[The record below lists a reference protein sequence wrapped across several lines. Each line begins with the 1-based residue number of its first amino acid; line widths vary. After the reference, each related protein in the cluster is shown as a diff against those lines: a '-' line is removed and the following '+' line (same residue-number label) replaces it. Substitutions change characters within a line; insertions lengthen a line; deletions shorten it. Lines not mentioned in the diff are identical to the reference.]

1 MLWLAMV
8 LFLSMTIAILRGG
21 RMVNLGDIH
30 LNHWWLLPLGFVLQ
44 IGAQFVPSSSAT
56 WGVALILL
64 SYVPLL
70 LLVIINRDRPGL
82 WLAGLG
88 VLMNFVVIALNGGM
102 PVLAEAAEVA
112 SGFAP
117 GAPEIAEGF
126 KHVILNETSR
136 LVFLADVIPIRIAS
150 YGQVLSLG
158 DVFLAVGLGRFVEFE
173 LRRPIRWFKRGAR
186 AQAGSASRL

>member
-1 MLWLAMV
+1 MV

-21 RMVNLGDIH
+21 RLVNLGDIH
-30 LNHWWLLPLGFVLQ
+30 LNQWWLLPLGFILQ
-44 IGAQFVPSSSAT
+44 IGAQFVPSSAAT

-70 LLVIINRDRPGL
+70 LLVVINRDRPGL

-117 GAPEIAEGF
+117 GAPDIAEGF
-126 KHVILNETSR
+126 KHVVLDERSI
-136 LVFLADVIPIRIAS
+136 LVFLADVIPIRIAN

-173 LRRPIRWFKRGAR
+173 LRRPIRWFKRAPR

>member
-30 LNHWWLLPLGFVLQ
+30 LNHWWLLPLGFILQ
-44 IGAQFVPSSSAT
+44 IGAQFVPRSAAS

-117 GAPEIAEGF
+117 GAPEILEGF
-126 KHVILNETSR
+126 KHVVLDETSR
-136 LVFLADVIPIRIAS
+136 LVFLADVIPIRIAN

-186 AQAGSASRL
+186 AQAGSASRY

>member
-44 IGAQFVPSSSAT
+44 IGAQFVPSSAAT
-56 WGVALILL
+56 WGVALILM

>member
-44 IGAQFVPSSSAT
+44 IGAQFVPSSAVT
-56 WGVALILL
+56 WGVALILS

-88 VLMNFVVIALNGGM
+88 ILMNFVVIALNAGM

-117 GAPEIAEGF
+117 GVPVIAESF
-126 KHVILNETSR
+126 KHVVLNETSR
-136 LVFLADVIPIRIAS
+136 LVFLADVIPIRIAN

-186 AQAGSASRL
+186 AQAGSASRY

>member
-30 LNHWWLLPLGFVLQ
+30 LNHWWLLPLGFILQ
-44 IGAQFVPSSSAT
+44 IGAQFVPSSAAA
-56 WGVALILL
+56 WGVALILS

-117 GAPEIAEGF
+117 GVPVIAEGF
-126 KHVILNETSR
+126 KHVVLNETSR
-136 LVFLADVIPIRIAS
+136 LVFLADVIPIRIAN

>member
-88 VLMNFVVIALNGGM
+88 VLLC
-102 PVLAEAAEVA
+102 LAGIGLSSVRSRRDTISVAARLAGHGVA
-112 SGFAP
+112 A
-117 GAPEIAEGF
+117 
-126 KHVILNETSR
+126 
-136 LVFLADVIPIRIAS
+136 
-150 YGQVLSLG
+150 
-158 DVFLAVGLGRFVEFE
+158 
-173 LRRPIRWFKRGAR
+173 
-186 AQAGSASRL
+186 

>member
-1 MLWLAMV
+1 
-8 LFLSMTIAILRGG
+8 MTIAILRGG

>member
-70 LLVIINRDRPGL
+70 VLVIINRDRPGL

>member
-30 LNHWWLLPLGFVLQ
+30 LHHWWLLPLGFVLQ
-44 IGAQFVPSSSAT
+44 IGAQFVPRSAAT

-136 LVFLADVIPIRIAS
+136 LVFLADVIPIRIAN